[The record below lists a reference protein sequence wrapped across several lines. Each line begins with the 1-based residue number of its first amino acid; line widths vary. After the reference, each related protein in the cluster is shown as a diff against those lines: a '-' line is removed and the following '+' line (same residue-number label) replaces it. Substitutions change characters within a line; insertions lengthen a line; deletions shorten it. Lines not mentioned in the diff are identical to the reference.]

1 MSSGLPKPGTL
12 IPPPKN
18 SVTSVTSAQP
28 APTQPS
34 DKTAAEAS
42 TAAEAAIQA
51 AAQASNMSLSAYASL
66 GDFDKILVAVTATN
80 RKMEKLDSRVDIIE
94 EKTDEHIEETN
105 RKFQNTEERL
115 EKLQAQIDG
124 IMAGDVTVQPS
135 VSEELRMEKD
145 KFERTVGLEPVELT
159 QEETPEEQAA
169 MDLACYYGAL
179 RKLGIPQIQ
188 LDKFN
193 ILRVYRTANTGHP
206 LRMYAEFETSGPVR
220 VINRLVGNRQGIK
233 IQPWVA
239 SQLIYDMY
247 EPLSTLAYN
256 LRLYGRENGKK
267 IWTQIMF
274 MDNVLRLELAMEGV
288 EGRHF
293 LPLTINNTAE
303 AVSFISNKGTGA
315 QRKRRRSEVRP
326 PSPLLSNE
334 HRVHWAE
341 AGEAREERRPL
352 TDSLS
357 ESRPVAPLGDE
368 NASPDSASGSPA
380 GHWEWT
386 PGSHEETEEN
396 LSLLRTGNDSIIS
409 YDGNGSLISNMSRR
423 SNSFISNM
431 SRQSNQSTVMGTV
444 QRRDQNQVPAASHN
458 NVFTKVSKYRNIS
471 DSSVPVQSVRTH
483 GFELNM
489 TKTLQKLQDSTVIGD
504 WEVHRLNVI
513 RGKSQCVFVK
523 FSTHVYRAVTC
534 GVFKRMA
541 TESWK
546 MQGESGS
553 RYRVNNVEEMKDIRG
568 SVYQTQFDL
577 FHETNKSGMTENLFR
592 VKVNMFMTKSA
603 IQIQGKGA
611 ESTWETFIKPLI
623 EAEAVELRVELD
635 SLGKEMREKL
645 AEALKT
651 KDKEASGAAK
661 VCKGCKTIIE
671 EQPGRTCRQ
680 CQYPMHGD
688 CLTSG
693 SCRPC
698 RLNAGLEP
706 LPPPSPG
713 SPAINN
719 GTLKLH
725 TRKTRFVSTM
735 APSPQPPAAREET
748 MGPDALGVD
757 SVTEPQMPS
766 RPPAARD
773 LVTDTAP
780 GTETMASSTESVTP
794 RPPAARGS
802 ATETGLE
809 ADPVSHDGLT
819 PRPLAAPELAMD
831 ISLEASS
838 PSSKQPGPEGAGSP
852 AVTSEGHLPWG
863 GIMARPTVSQLAQQ
877 TSPSQSALAHSTPLT
892 RRPRGRPPGR
902 GRSTTQPG
910 QTRGEQPRRTT
921 FNANIALRD
930 SVIEELQVKNSL
942 LDEENKRSNSLID
955 HYRRMSLAKER
966 LPEGEERLVRA
977 SESAPTIYN
986 NNTVNVGSCKKCER
1000 TVKSTSQVS
1009 RGGEVVEERAEQEE
1023 QSVMEP
1029 EDKSSESGQGAEG
1042 LSGSCLNKIQ

>member
-66 GDFDKILVAVTATN
+66 SDFHQILVPMTATN
-80 RKMEKLDSRVDIIE
+80 RKMEKLDSRVDIID

-193 ILRVYRTANTGHP
+193 ILRVYRTANTCHP

-352 TDSLS
+352 TEKNSSLEEECNGVREELNRYKLGLIEAIKTKEGQEQNVNG
-357 ESRPVAPLGDE
+357 ES
-368 NASPDSASGSPA
+368 SGS
-380 GHWEWT
+380 T
-386 PGSHEETEEN
+386 NSTEKV
-396 LSLLRTGNDSIIS
+396 
-409 YDGNGSLISNMSRR
+409 NGSLEMPLEVLELRKQIEK
-423 SNSFISNM
+423 
-431 SRQSNQSTVMGTV
+431 QSNDLGSSTRSITELRGKVTELEDKLMNTSRDLHGAQDLNQALQHEYKEIKAQKDDQEERIATLEKRYLNS
-444 QRRDQNQVPAASHN
+444 QREASQLHDINERLEQEIKNKNDQIALYQEKIKAINEKLDLS
-458 NVFTKVSKYRNIS
+458 
-471 DSSVPVQSVRTH
+471 
-483 GFELNM
+483 E
-489 TKTLQKLQDSTVIGD
+489 QKL
-504 WEVHRLNVI
+504 
-513 RGKSQCVFVK
+513 
-523 FSTHVYRAVTC
+523 
-534 GVFKRMA
+534 
-541 TESWK
+541 
-546 MQGESGS
+546 
-553 RYRVNNVEEMKDIRG
+553 
-568 SVYQTQFDL
+568 
-577 FHETNKSGMTENLFR
+577 
-592 VKVNMFMTKSA
+592 
-603 IQIQGKGA
+603 
-611 ESTWETFIKPLI
+611 I
-623 EAEAVELRVELD
+623 EY
-635 SLGKEMREKL
+635 
-645 AEALKT
+645 
-651 KDKEASGAAK
+651 ASMPD
-661 VCKGCKTIIE
+661 IE
-671 EQPGRTCRQ
+671 EQLKDRMEALAAAQERQGTAEEHVRTLENAVEEKNSELNRLSQ
-680 CQYPMHGD
+680 RLKMNEENNQRLSSTVD
-688 CLTSG
+688 KLLTESNE
-693 SCRPC
+693 
-698 RLNAGLEP
+698 RLQVHLKERMLALEEKNN
-706 LPPPSPG
+706 LSNDLQSTKKKLEEFGNQKVEEPPPLSM
-713 SPAINN
+713 
-719 GTLKLH
+719 T
-725 TRKTRFVSTM
+725 
-735 APSPQPPAAREET
+735 
-748 MGPDALGVD
+748 
-757 SVTEPQMPS
+757 
-766 RPPAARD
+766 
-773 LVTDTAP
+773 
-780 GTETMASSTESVTP
+780 SSC
-794 RPPAARGS
+794 A
-802 ATETGLE
+802 
-809 ADPVSHDGLT
+809 
-819 PRPLAAPELAMD
+819 
-831 ISLEASS
+831 
-838 PSSKQPGPEGAGSP
+838 
-852 AVTSEGHLPWG
+852 
-863 GIMARPTVSQLAQQ
+863 
-877 TSPSQSALAHSTPLT
+877 T
-892 RRPRGRPPGR
+892 RR
-902 GRSTTQPG
+902 
-910 QTRGEQPRRTT
+910 
-921 FNANIALRD
+921 
-930 SVIEELQVKNSL
+930 
-942 LDEENKRSNSLID
+942 
-955 HYRRMSLAKER
+955 
-966 LPEGEERLVRA
+966 
-977 SESAPTIYN
+977 
-986 NNTVNVGSCKKCER
+986 
-1000 TVKSTSQVS
+1000 
-1009 RGGEVVEERAEQEE
+1009 
-1023 QSVMEP
+1023 
-1029 EDKSSESGQGAEG
+1029 
-1042 LSGSCLNKIQ
+1042 